1 MAPYFAAQS
10 TAQFPPAPWYACDL
24 AQHGGDPTPHDGDP
38 TPPGADPTRHVSD
51 VSSHNE
57 CPLFYIPSLS
67 PIVVFWMMNRES
79 EMNKYDNLI
88 VMSFKTSFNLIFKSD
103 NLIHRAAIISK
114 FKLCLAVQ
122 VILLQIKSI
131 FLRVVYNS
139 VLNFTGIWRKIYW
152 SVWINSFVC

>member
-1 MAPYFAAQS
+1 
-10 TAQFPPAPWYACDL
+10 
-24 AQHGGDPTPHDGDP
+24 
-38 TPPGADPTRHVSD
+38 
-51 VSSHNE
+51 
-57 CPLFYIPSLS
+57 
-67 PIVVFWMMNRES
+67 MMNRES

-139 VLNFTGIWRKIYW
+139 VLNFTGI
-152 SVWINSFVC
+152 